1 MSDSSITIGQHGSV
15 TVAGS
20 DAMHMMRA
28 RTLCSGLKLFNSC
41 GIIPTRGWT
50 AKRML
55 DAATLYTGQKYKN
68 SKPERER
75 AARDL
80 DTFCNTMRSAIP
92 TIDNRVPK

>member
-1 MSDSSITIGQHGSV
+1 MSDSSIHIGKHGSV
-15 TVAGS
+15 TIAGA

-55 DAATLYTGQKYKN
+55 GAATEYTGQVYKN
-68 SKPERER
+68 TAKDRER
-75 AARDL
+75 AAKDL
-80 DTFCNTMRSAIP
+80 DTFCGLMRSAIP
-92 TIDNRVPK
+92 TTDERG

>member
-1 MSDSSITIGQHGSV
+1 MSDSSITLSPHGGV
-15 TVAGS
+15 TVAGA

-55 DAATLYTGQKYKN
+55 EAATQYTGQTYKN
-68 SKPERER
+68 SPKERER
-75 AARDL
+75 AAKDL
-80 DTFCNTMRSAIP
+80 DTFCNLMRSAIP
-92 TIDNRVPK
+92 TIDNRNA